1 MALHRLRPCTLG
13 HVALGGSAKSSFK
26 GTVGIHQEPTQRH
39 EGVAALWSPA
49 LLYELMQYL
58 VYSNLS

>member
-1 MALHRLRPCTLG
+1 MALHRLRPCALG
-13 HVALGGSAKSSFK
+13 HAGLGGSAKSSFK
-26 GTVGIHQEPTQRH
+26 DPVGIHQGSTQRR

-49 LLYELMQYL
+49 LRYEFMQYL